1 MGNERLLA
9 RRSGSG
15 RGLAP
20 ASPSRMANSFASP
33 AGKLWLLYGEHL
45 VFRLAHRVA
54 GHMLKTGQPVAL
66 VDGANRFD
74 IQAIVR
80 YAQEHRLDPDEV
92 LRRIYISR
100 GFTCYQV
107 EAAVTERLPAF
118 LRRTGARVALIFGL
132 LDTLYD
138 EQAPTRD
145 VRTIL
150 QRTIAALRAMSGEG
164 ISVLLAS
171 TDWRVLPEERNRLL
185 GDLKQ
190 TMDQVYRLELTAENL
205 PALFLERSE
214 SAGAAA
220 LAPDLGGAAPFEDDV
235 ALFVKVADGL
245 GGAAGRDFD
254 DEVAGGVVGAEQLD
268 KGADGAETVPV
279 AARQLAGV
287 TDANAAEDRHPF

>member
-1 MGNERLLA
+1 MPPERQLA
-9 RRSGSG
+9 RRSGA
-15 RGLAP
+15 RGGFVP
-20 ASPSRMANSFASP
+20 ASPSGMTDSFASES
-33 AGKLWLLYGEHL
+33 GKLWLLYGEHM

-54 GHMLKTGQPVAL
+54 GHVLMSGSAVAL

-80 YAQEHRLDPDEV
+80 FAQEHRADPDEM

-118 LRRTGARVALIFGL
+118 LRRTGARSALIFGL

-138 EQAPTRD
+138 QQAPLRD

-150 QRTIAALRAMSGEG
+150 ERTITALQALCGEG

-185 GDLKQ
+185 ADLKRA
-190 TMDQVYRLELTAENL
+190 MGRVYRLELTADKL
-205 PALFLERSE
+205 PALFLERAARS
-214 SAGAAA
+214 AAA
-220 LAPDLGGAAPFEDDV
+220 LQA
-235 ALFVKVADGL
+235 
-245 GGAAGRDFD
+245 
-254 DEVAGGVVGAEQLD
+254 
-268 KGADGAETVPV
+268 
-279 AARQLAGV
+279 
-287 TDANAAEDRHPF
+287 